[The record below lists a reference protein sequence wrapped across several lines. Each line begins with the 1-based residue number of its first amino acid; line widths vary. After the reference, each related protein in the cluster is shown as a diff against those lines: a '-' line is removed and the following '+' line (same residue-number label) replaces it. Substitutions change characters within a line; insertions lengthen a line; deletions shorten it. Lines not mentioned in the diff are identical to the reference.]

1 MNLNSTAGALPAPA
15 TASDREPAAA
25 GQPCLIERGHPL
37 RIRVE
42 NFIARRFHDVHG
54 ARIASFMPSLLALP
68 GADGEIRAALG
79 VRDAGLEALFLE
91 YYLDQPVEAVLA
103 GAAGMRLPPSRRRI
117 AEIGNLASVDRR
129 ASRRLFGILAA
140 YLAGAGFEW
149 AVFTGCGSLR
159 HMFQSLGIE
168 TLVLGRALQSRLPA
182 DQQTWGGYYED
193 NPQVIAGRVSRGLDV
208 FDAGCS
214 PVVTGLLA

>member
-1 MNLNSTAGALPAPA
+1 MNLNPTAGALPVL
-15 TASDREPAAA
+15 TNRLDRESVAA
-25 GQPCLIERGHPL
+25 GHSSLVERGHPL
-37 RIRVE
+37 RARVE

-54 ARIASFMPSLLALP
+54 ARISTFMPTLLALP

-91 YYLDQPVEAVLA
+91 YYLDRPVETVLA
-103 GAAGMRLPPSRRRI
+103 ATAGMGSPPLRGRI

-129 ASRRLFGILAA
+129 ASRRLFGLLAA
-140 YLAGAGFEW
+140 YLAGAHFEW

-168 TLVLGRALQSRLPA
+168 TLVLGRALQSRLPIE
-182 DQQTWGGYYED
+182 QQTWGGYYED
-193 NPQVIAGRVSRGLDV
+193 NPQVIAGRVSRGVDV
-208 FDAGCS
+208 FDSGGALAG
-214 PVVTGLLA
+214 GLMA

>member
-1 MNLNSTAGALPAPA
+1 MNSLLI
-15 TASDREPAAA
+15 A
-25 GQPCLIERGHPL
+25 GQLPVAVERRESKLLTPGHEYLIERGHPA
-37 RIRVE
+37 RQKVE
-42 NFIARRFHDVHG
+42 DFIAQRFLKVHG
-54 ARIASFMPSLLALP
+54 ARISEFMPTLLALP
-68 GADGEIRAALG
+68 GDDGEIRAALG

-91 YYLDQPVEAVLA
+91 HYLDMPVESVLA
-103 GAAGMRLPPSRRRI
+103 AKAGYSSTSRSRI

-129 ASRRLFGILAA
+129 ASRRLFGILSL
-140 YLAGAGFEW
+140 YLAAGNFEW

-193 NPQVIAGRVSRGLDV
+193 NPQVIAGRVSRGVDV
-208 FDAGCS
+208 FDGSAGQA
-214 PVVTGLLA
+214 VRGLLA